1 LVAASNRADANLK
14 ESGHQVNPGDAK
26 EVNDA
31 QRRLRDDIVLGLS
44 NGLTLDQIRHEYI
57 EPAVEKE
64 GGASEG
70 TRMAIDHV
78 LGWVNAY
85 QRGEAG

>member
-1 LVAASNRADANLK
+1 MSWLEKRARKQCEFNIQINTRTLVAASNRADANLK

-44 NGLTLDQIRHEYI
+44 NGLTLDQIRQEQHTETEI
-57 EPAVEKE
+57 
-64 GGASEG
+64 
-70 TRMAIDHV
+70 
-78 LGWVNAY
+78 
-85 QRGEAG
+85 